1 MKLCTSAQMREID
14 RRAIEERGVVGVDL
28 MMNAAGHIASA
39 ALERLSLGGCA
50 AAVCGTGNNGGDGIG
65 AAALLMD
72 KGVPVRVFLVG
83 EEEKLT
89 TDSKEML
96 RRLESYGGSAEQYNG
111 SNEHQHYLSSCDVII
126 DAMFGIGL
134 NTELR
139 GKAIEAANLI
149 NTSDACV
156 IAADIPSGVHCDTG
170 AILGGAVKADITVT
184 FTFAKPGHFIEP
196 GCIQCGEVRVRD
208 IGIPSDI
215 VESAVSDVFAVISDE
230 IYLPVRRPDSYKGD
244 YGRCLIIAGS
254 VGYTGAPALSAR
266 AASRMGAGL
275 VFSGVPDSIYNIMAM
290 KLDEE
295 MPFPL
300 PSDGKGRLAE
310 NAGGE
315 LLRRVE
321 KCDVCLIGPGL
332 GTSAEITELVTSMLR
347 IVDKPIVL
355 DADGI
360 NAITDNIDILGKAV
374 CPLVLTPHIGEFA
387 RIGGDI
393 STGGRLAAARAYARE
408 HCCVLVL
415 KGHRTITATPDGKA
429 YINTTGGP
437 AMAKGG
443 SGDVLAGMIA
453 ALIGQKFPIKEA
465 VITAVYIHGLA
476 GDLCAAEYGEYSVM
490 AGDITTMLPKAIL
503 TLRERG

>member
-1 MKLCTSAQMREID
+1 MKLCTYAQMREID
-14 RRAIEERGVVGVDL
+14 RRAIEERGVVGIEL

-65 AAALLMD
+65 AAALLIE
-72 KGVPVRVFLVG
+72 KGVPVRVLIVG

-96 RRLESYGGSAEQYNG
+96 RHLTTLGGSEESYDG
-111 SNEHQHYLSSCDVII
+111 SNEQRNYLSNCDVII

-134 NTELR
+134 NSELR
-139 GKAIEAANLI
+139 GKAIEVTNII
-149 NTSDACV
+149 NASGACV
-156 IAADIPSGVHCDTG
+156 IAADIPSGVHSDTG
-170 AILGGAVKADITVT
+170 EILSGAVKADITVT

-196 GCIQCGEVRVRD
+196 GCIHCGDLRVCD
-208 IGIPSDI
+208 IGIPNDI
-215 VESAVSDVFAVISDE
+215 VESVVSDVYAVMPEE
-230 IYLPVRRPDSYKGD
+230 IHLPQRRPDSHKGD

-300 PSDGKGRLAE
+300 PSDGKGKLAA

-315 LLRRVE
+315 LLRRAE
-321 KCDVCLIGPGL
+321 ECDVCLIGPGL
-332 GTSAEITELVTSMLR
+332 GRSEEITELVTSMLR
-347 IVDKPIVL
+347 IVNKPIVL

-360 NAITDNIDILGKAV
+360 NAIMDNIDVLGKAV
-374 CPLVLTPHIGEFA
+374 CPLVLTPHPGEFA
-387 RIGGDI
+387 RLGGDI
-393 STGGRLAAARAYARE
+393 SSGGRLAAARSYARE
-408 HCCVLVL
+408 HGCVLVL

-437 AMAKGG
+437 GMAKGG

-453 ALIGQKFPIKEA
+453 ALIGQKFLIKEA
-465 VITAVYIHGLA
+465 VITAVFIHGLA
-476 GDLCAAEYGEYSVM
+476 GDWCAAEYGEYSVT
-490 AGDITTMLPKAIL
+490 AGDIISMLPKAIL
-503 TLRERG
+503 SLRGRG